1 MRITWRVWNKQAK
14 VIPAVL
20 NAQLPLAARNFWMV
34 STELFTYLYSFVF
47 YEVAIE

>member
-20 NAQLPLAARNFWMV
+20 NDQLPLAARNFWMV
-34 STELFTYLYSFVF
+34 SADLLAYLYSLVF
-47 YEVAIE
+47 YEAAKE